1 MEKELKY
8 PIKSCTNSLKN
19 SSQEAKNTFKDDFD
33 TYNLFLFEIEQTMRK
48 FGVAS
53 LEITL
58 SEHLLEGHPTF

>member
-1 MEKELKY
+1 MEKEIKY
-8 PIKSCTNSLKN
+8 PIKSCTHKLSHSNQN
-19 SSQEAKNTFKDDFD
+19 AKDSFKDNFD

-53 LEITL
+53 IDITL

>member
-8 PIKSCTNSLKN
+8 QIKSCTKSLKH
-19 SSQEAKNTFKDDFD
+19 STQEAKNSFKDDFD

-53 LEITL
+53 LDITL